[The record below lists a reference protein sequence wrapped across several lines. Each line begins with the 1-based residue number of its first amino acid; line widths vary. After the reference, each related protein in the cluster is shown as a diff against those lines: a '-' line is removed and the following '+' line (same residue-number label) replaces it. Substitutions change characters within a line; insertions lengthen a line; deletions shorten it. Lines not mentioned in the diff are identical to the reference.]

1 MTEVEKKK
9 NLEELETC
17 KNDNYYFERDL
28 INKGYKYIC
37 GIDEVGRGPL
47 VGPVVAAAVILPL
60 NFELKGLTDSKKI
73 SEKKRNEFDKIIKEK
88 AIAYSIIEVDN
99 NKIDEVNIYE
109 ATKIAMK
116 KAIENLKIKPDYILI
131 DAMPL
136 ELDIPNLSI
145 IKGDFKS
152 RTIAAASVLAK
163 VYRDSILY
171 ELDKKYPYYNYKKNK
186 GYPTK
191 EHIEAIKKYGIIL
204 INLLSSIDIQI
215 HQLRDIKMKY
225 IIFHLT
231 WIHLISCG
239 EL

>member
-1 MTEVEKKK
+1 MTEVEKQR
-9 NLEELETC
+9 NLEELEIC
-17 KNDNYYFERDL
+17 KNDNYYFERKL
-28 INKGYKYIC
+28 INQGYKYIC

-60 NFELKGLTDSKKI
+60 NFELEGLTDSKKI

-88 AIAYSIIEVDN
+88 AIAYSIAEIDN

-109 ATKIAMK
+109 ATKLAMQ
-116 KAIENLKIKPDYILI
+116 KAINGLKVKPDYILI

-136 ELDIPNLSI
+136 KLDIENQSI

-163 VYRDSILY
+163 VYRDNILY
-171 ELDKKYPYYNYKKNK
+171 ELDKQYPYYNYKKNK

-191 EHIEAIKKYGIIL
+191 EHIEAISKHGINKFYRKSYGPVKDYV
-204 INLLSSIDIQI
+204 NNKGS
-215 HQLRDIKMKY
+215 K
-225 IIFHLT
+225 
-231 WIHLISCG
+231 
-239 EL
+239 